1 MATITLTGRGVI
13 AGVVEGEALVC
24 PQSITGWA
32 GIDPRTGIIKE
43 YENVNRGKSIKGK
56 ILVMPGSKGSNGWSC
71 YFGAARVSGAAGGG
85 GPAPLGWIFSRIDS
99 SAAVAAAVLRIPRV
113 VDFPKG
119 KDPCVLIASG
129 DRVRLNGQAGEV
141 VIFKSEGSSGE
152 PVVFDTKLIE

>member
-13 AGVVEGEALVC
+13 AGIVEGEALVC

-71 YFGAARVSGAAGGG
+71 YFGAARVSGA
-85 GPAPLGWIFSRIDS
+85 APLGWIFSRIDS